1 MIRSP
6 ATPLAVAKWITI
18 ASAVLTLGCAT
29 KALIYPEPEWNTRL
43 PPGVSSNPKQ
53 FLADIATVPKADS
66 VHERARSGNCLYC
79 TVNVRIQT
87 LGETWR
93 INPDTGPAMGL
104 PIARIENLDRRHK
117 EARFGFLPSTEATYF
132 FWVDRNPRS
141 TRARLTV
148 LQVPTSGGVVTAGH
162 QKDLH
167 LCHIRPPGRRPASD
181 VDFYEYRYDGP
192 CTAGAATL
200 SSGMSEAS
208 LLPTTTVGALFSR
221 LAAII
226 GRGMLFAGGGWID
239 CNSGCC
245 T

>member
-18 ASAVLTLGCAT
+18 ASAVATLGCAT
-29 KALIYPEPEWNTRL
+29 KALIYPEPEWNTLL

-53 FLADIATVPKADS
+53 FLADIAAVPKGDS
-66 VHERARSGNCLYC
+66 VHERARSGNCLFC

-93 INPDTGPAMGL
+93 IKPDTGPATGL
-104 PIARIENLDRRHK
+104 PIARIDNLDRRHQ
-117 EARFGFLPSTEATYF
+117 EARFGFRPSTEAVYF

-141 TRARLTV
+141 MRARLTV
-148 LQVPTSGGVVTAGH
+148 LQVPISGGVVTAGH

-167 LCHIRPPGRRPASD
+167 LCHHRPANQKPTSD

-192 CTAGAATL
+192 CTEVATTL
-200 SSGMSEAS
+200 SPGMTEAS
-208 LLPTTTVGALFSR
+208 LLPSTTVAALFAR
-221 LAAII
+221 VAAIL
-226 GRGMLFAGGGWID
+226 GRGMIFAGGGWID